1 MAKWSNDKILDKGL
15 EHLRD
20 NSTIMTACNNQPT
33 NFTEATS
40 TYKLADI
47 AVAAPDL
54 PITDGAT
61 TGRRVIVAAKNNIPI
76 DTQGTITHV
85 ALSDGVS
92 SELLYVTTVS
102 NQQILYA
109 GNTLNLPSWEINITD
124 PV

>member
-15 EHLRD
+15 EYLRD
-20 NSTIMTACNNQPT
+20 NSTIMTACTDQPADFADATT
-33 NFTEATS
+33 NF
-40 TYKLADI
+40 KLADI
-47 AVAAPDL
+47 AVSAVDL
-54 PITDGAT
+54 PITDGT
-61 TGRRVIVAAKNNIPI
+61 TSGRRIVVASKTAIPI

-85 ALSDGVS
+85 ALSDTVN

-109 GNTLNLPSWEINITD
+109 GNTLNLPAWEVNITD